1 MKFNAVI
8 FAAALAAEIASAA
21 LYDSSFDSGSLFA
34 PGFQIL
40 FLSKTTVKIP
50 IRSITI
56 NLSPFQKYKF
66 FNSKLVME
74 PLPQRQIA
82 VCNTLYLNAGEE
94 PLSKIYSGLYYK
106 KYASEWIRDAFNKK
120 GQEVPVVLRKARFKI
135 GRSRVK
141 HGWVLGYELN
151 RSIRIRYFSE
161 GSMNCPADLRQWM
174 RVHDLR
180 AYKSRSLRKKVINLG
195 SFRPTPVKMLF
206 DRD

>member
-34 PGFQIL
+34 P
-40 FLSKTTVKIP
+40 
-50 IRSITI
+50 
-56 NLSPFQKYKF
+56 
-66 FNSKLVME
+66 
-74 PLPQRQIA
+74 A